1 MGMQTLCIPLEG
13 FNTSFKLVSGGDY
26 VNQLIK
32 IALSDCSHNH
42 PYLKEIGL
50 DMQVIFGNNDL
61 VVKEN
66 IVKIF
71 NVLEKGKMAKLRSLV
86 VSREGSKVIVQIKYY
101 NFELDEDVYLNSSLG
116 G

>member
-1 MGMQTLCIPLEG
+1 MGIQTLCIPLEV
-13 FNTSFKLVSGGDY
+13 FNTSFKLISGGDY

-32 IALSDCSHNH
+32 IALSDCSHNN
-42 PYLKEIGL
+42 PYLKQIGL
-50 DMQVIFGNNDL
+50 DMQIIFGNNDL

-71 NVLEKGKMAKLRSLV
+71 NTLEKGKMAKLRSLV
-86 VSREGSKVIVQIKYY
+86 INREGSKVIVQIKYY
-101 NFELDEDVYLNSSLG
+101 NFELDEDVCLNSFLG